1 MFFTAMTD
9 QTPLDDSEV
18 QFAPKR
24 EIFAW
29 AMYDFANS
37 GYTTVVLTTLFST
50 YFVSEIAGSVS
61 DFKAGTPTLLW
72 SLAIALANAIV
83 LFSAPVLGAM
93 ADQRGLKKVFLAAST
108 LGCTLATAALAGVG
122 PGDVFAAMFLVILA
136 TVMFSTGENLI
147 ASFLPEIAPVK
158 ELGRISGYGWALGY
172 IGGMTT
178 LLACLGYL
186 SRAEQAGLET
196 QAAIPGTLLITAAI
210 FAIAATPTFL
220 WLKERRPADP
230 DGAGLRLRASF
241 VDAVRETINTVKHAR
256 HYRDLFR
263 FLLSLSLYNCGVY
276 TVIILAS
283 IYARDVFG
291 FSTKETIYLILLVN
305 TTAAF
310 GALVFGEL
318 QSRISSRIT
327 LVCTLVLWIGAVL
340 LAYTAETRSTF
351 WIASNLVGLALGSS
365 QSAGRALVGQLTPLN
380 RTAEFFGLWGVA
392 VKLSA
397 IAGPLA
403 YGSIIFF
410 TQGNH
415 RSALLSTLVFFVA
428 GLLVLLRVDEER
440 GERAAHTL
448 NVAGNSL
455 PIGR

>member
-1 MFFTAMTD
+1 MTD
-9 QTPLDDSEV
+9 QPSIDDCEI
-18 QFAPKR
+18 QLAPKR

-37 GYTTVVLTTLFST
+37 GYTTVVLTALFST

-61 DFKAGTPTLLW
+61 EFKAGTPTFLW
-72 SLAIALANAIV
+72 SLSIAAANAIV
-83 LFSAPVLGAM
+83 LVSAPVLGAM
-93 ADQRGLKKVFLAAST
+93 ADQHGLKKAFLAAST
-108 LGCTLATAALAGVG
+108 LGCTLATAALASVG
-122 PGDVFAAMFLVILA
+122 PGDVMAAMLLLILA

-147 ASFLPEIAPVK
+147 ASFLPEIAPLK
-158 ELGRISGYGWALGY
+158 MLGRISGYGWALGY

-178 LLACLGYL
+178 LLACLGYIK
-186 SRAEQAGLET
+186 RVEQAGRET

-220 WLKERRPADP
+220 WLQERRPVARKNSDFH
-230 DGAGLRLRASF
+230 LRTAFMDALRA
-241 VDAVRETINTVKHAR
+241 TINTLKQAR

-276 TVIILAS
+276 TVIILAAV
-283 IYARDVFG
+283 YAREVFG
-291 FSTKETIYLILLVN
+291 FSTKETLVMILLVN

-310 GALVFGEL
+310 GALAFGEL
-318 QSRISSRIT
+318 QSRFRSRPT
-327 LVCTLVLWIGAVL
+327 LVCTLILWIGAVL
-340 LAYTAETRSTF
+340 LAYAAETRSTF
-351 WIASNLVGLALGSS
+351 WIASNLVGFAMGAS

-397 IAGPLA
+397 IAGPLT
-403 YGSIIFF
+403 YGISIFF

-415 RSALLSTLVFFVA
+415 RMALLSTLFFFVT
-428 GLLVLLRVDEER
+428 GLLILLGVDEER
-440 GERAAHTL
+440 GERAAQNL
-448 NVAGNSL
+448 
-455 PIGR
+455 